1 MIPSAGWAEA
11 GGTAQEDSSG
21 PSKRLS
27 RYWWLGFSGLLAL
40 LTALGVGSAIN
51 LLRLPNLPNCRA
63 IFWPT
68 ASAATRLQ
76 CAEAYADQGTV
87 ESYLNAIDLI
97 ESLPSDHPLH
107 QQISQRIETWSR
119 SILDLAEK
127 SFQAGQMEAAIAVA
141 RRIPSRTAVALVVTE
156 RVRQWQQV
164 WKEGETIY
172 QAVEDLLGKLAF
184 QQAFTQAT
192 QLLNLNNTYWKTTKY
207 DELIQK
213 ITAARAD
220 LDKLGKAK
228 RLGSQRTL
236 SALQEALAMAQAVD
250 QKSPV
255 YGEAQKVIQELGQ
268 DLLAM
273 ARSAL
278 ADRNAAAARQMLD
291 AIPPQLDLGGQIAD
305 MGIIIDASQLA
316 WQASVVGLESAI
328 ARLQSLGN
336 DRPLYGYAQSLI
348 SLWQTEIG
356 ERAHLDWAQQLA
368 LTGGPADLRRAI
380 AEAQKVSANTAV
392 WPEAKA
398 AIDGWRQQ
406 IQTSEDSPVLTQAQ
420 QLAATGNLAGA
431 VAMVD
436 RIAPGRSLYGQA
448 QILKDRWQADLE
460 RTEDGPLLTQAQQ
473 LALSGRLAEAITL
486 ASRITK
492 GRSLYDQAQANIATW
507 QGQLGGEQPL
517 QDAYLVAQAGT
528 VSGLV
533 KAIQIAQQVSS
544 SSSHRGEANQLI
556 SEWSFDLLRLAE
568 QQAPLNPARAIEIAS
583 QIPSQ
588 SQAYAQAQLR
598 LRQWQTP

>member
-11 GGTAQEDSSG
+11 GGPTQEGSSG

-27 RYWWLGFSGLLAL
+27 PYWWLGFSGLLAL

-156 RVRQWQQV
+156 RVRQWHQV

-172 QAVEDLLGKLAF
+172 QAVEGLLGKLAF

-192 QLLNLNNTYWKTTKY
+192 QLLNLNNAYWKTTKY

-255 YGEAQKVIQELGQ
+255 YDEAQKVIQELGQ

-368 LTGGPADLRRAI
+368 LTGGPSDLRRAI
-380 AEAQKVSANTAV
+380 AEAEKVSSNTAV

-473 LALSGRLAEAITL
+473 LALSGRLAEAIAL
-486 ASRITK
+486 ASRIAK

-517 QDAYLVAQAGT
+517 QGAYLVAQAGT

-533 KAIQIAQQVSS
+533 KAIQLAQQVSG
-544 SSSHRGEANQLI
+544 SSSHREEANQLI

-568 QQAPLNPARAIEIAS
+568 QEAPLNRARAIEIAS
-583 QIPSQ
+583 QIPPQ